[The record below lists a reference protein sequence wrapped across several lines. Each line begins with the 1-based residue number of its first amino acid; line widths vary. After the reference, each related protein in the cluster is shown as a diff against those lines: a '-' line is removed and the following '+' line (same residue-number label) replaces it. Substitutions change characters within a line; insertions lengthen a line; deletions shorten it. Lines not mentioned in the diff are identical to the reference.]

1 MNTKLKGHW
10 GEQQAA
16 DYLKRKKY
24 RIVGLNFS
32 SRFGEIDIIAE
43 KREYIVFLEVKLRK
57 DTHFAAAREFVTKTK
72 QKKIIQTAALWLS
85 RNNCEKQARFDVI
98 EVYAPNGIGSS
109 VLRINHIENAFE

>member
-43 KREYIVFLEVKLRK
+43 KREYIGLLEV
-57 DTHFAAAREFVTKTK
+57 
-72 QKKIIQTAALWLS
+72 
-85 RNNCEKQARFDVI
+85 
-98 EVYAPNGIGSS
+98 
-109 VLRINHIENAFE
+109 